1 MNIFSHTQITI
12 PRIDTIGHGY
22 LKISSYDLRNFGIS
36 LKEFSE
42 YSYYD
47 LKSGTAYLEED
58 CDALKLFKLLKE
70 KNVMVNVT
78 DGGVDENLTNGKV
91 RLSSRA
97 LAMNHGV
104 Q

>member
-1 MNIFSHTQITI
+1 MKNLYSTTKIELPF
-12 PRIDTIGHGY
+12 IDNASHGY
-22 LKISSYDLRNFGIS
+22 IKISKYDLIGLKIFDKFSSF
-36 LKEFSE
+36 
-42 YSYYD
+42 SYY
-47 LKSGTAYLEED
+47 SPNNGCFYLEED

>member
-1 MNIFSHTQITI
+1 MNIFSHTQISI
-12 PRIDTIGHGY
+12 PHIDTIGHGY
-22 LKISSYDLRNFGIS
+22 LKISSYDLRGFGIS

-47 LKSGTAYLEED
+47 LKSGTVYLEED

-78 DGGVDENLTNGKV
+78 DGGVDENLINGKV

>member
-1 MNIFSHTQITI
+1 MNMFSHTQISI
-12 PRIDTIGHGY
+12 PHIDTIDHGY
-22 LKISSYDLRNFGIS
+22 LKISSYDLRGFGIS

-47 LKSGTAYLEED
+47 LKSGTVYLEED

-70 KNVMVNVT
+70 KNVLVNVT
-78 DGGVDENLTNGKV
+78 DGGVDENLTDEKV

-97 LAMNHGV
+97 LAMNH
-104 Q
+104 

>member
-1 MNIFSHTQITI
+1 M
-12 PRIDTIGHGY
+12 
-22 LKISSYDLRNFGIS
+22 
-36 LKEFSE
+36 
-42 YSYYD
+42 
-47 LKSGTAYLEED
+47 KSGTVYLEED

-104 Q
+104 QYWDIFHGILKTLTRSYGIVTVMERLPSI

>member
-1 MNIFSHTQITI
+1 MNMFSHTQISI
-12 PRIDTIGHGY
+12 PHIDTIGHGY
-22 LKISSYDLRNFGIS
+22 LKISSYDLRGFGIS
-36 LKEFSE
+36 LKEFSD
-42 YSYYD
+42 YD
-47 LKSGTAYLEED
+47 LKSGTVYLEED

-70 KNVMVNVT
+70 KNVMVNVI